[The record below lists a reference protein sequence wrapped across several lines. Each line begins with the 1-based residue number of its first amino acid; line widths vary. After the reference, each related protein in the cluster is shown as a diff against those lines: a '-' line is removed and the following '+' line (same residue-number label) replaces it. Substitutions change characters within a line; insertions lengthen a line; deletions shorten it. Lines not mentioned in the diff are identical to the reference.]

1 MSSNNSSRT
10 KTKVL
15 IIGGGIGGLTMGILM
30 ERAQIDYLILERAPS
45 IRPLGSAIALS
56 SVVQPLFS
64 QLGILDEIRASSKS
78 VSGMTLLN
86 EPDQRPLGSL
96 TNLMKGADIKE
107 RYGYYTRV
115 MPRPTF
121 YDILLKHLPRSKLVL
136 SKKVVSFEEYEQGDD
151 GQEGGVIVTCADG
164 TEYDTQIL
172 VGSDGAYSTIRSIMY
187 GRLNEKNLLPKQD
200 LLPLRLRQHSV
211 LGVTEPLR
219 ATPDERERYRECFA
233 SEFSDFKIVMSQDR
247 KYMFWV
253 MPTTDDRICWLL
265 NRYHDE
271 TEAQVEESQVSCGGI
286 QAAATDMEWGQE
298 AVQEMLGQTRDF
310 KCPYS
315 GTVGE
320 LVDRTTP
327 HLISKVTLEEK
338 LFKTWYHGRT
348 IMIGDAVHKLVPF
361 SGEGGAQAILDAV
374 TLANVIYDVKSV
386 RTSDITTAFETFYQ
400 DRFPVAQ
407 GAIDFSKQM
416 AGVLNHQGWIG
427 EIIRKITFGYLPAF
441 IARKLDDKI
450 NDKRPQ
456 AAFLPIIPVPGL
468 VKPRW
473 QKMSERKIGEGP
485 LTQNPEERVQAV

>member
-1 MSSNNSSRT
+1 MSASNSSRT

-30 ERAQIDYLILERAPS
+30 ERAQIDYLILERISS
-45 IRPLGSAIALS
+45 IRPMGSAIALS

-64 QLGILDEIRASSKS
+64 QLGILDEIHASSKP

-86 EPDQRPLGSL
+86 EPDQCQLGQL
-96 TNLMKGADIKE
+96 TNTMKGADIKE

-121 YDILLKHLPRSKLVL
+121 YEILLKQLPKSRLL
-136 SKKVVSFEEYEQGDD
+136 LNKKVVSFEEYEQGDD
-151 GQEGGVIVTCADG
+151 GQEGGVVVTCADG

-172 VGSDGAYSTIRSIMY
+172 VGSDGAYSTIRSMMY
-187 GRLNEKNLLPKQD
+187 GQLKEKGLLPKQD

-219 ATPDERERYRECFA
+219 ATPEERERYRKCFEQ
-233 SEFSDFKIVMSQDR
+233 EFSDFKIVISQDR

-265 NRYHDE
+265 NRYYDE
-271 TEAQVEESQVSCGGI
+271 TEARVEENQVASAGVKT
-286 QAAATDMEWGQE
+286 ASADKEWGHE
-298 AVQEMLGQTRDF
+298 AVEEVLYQMRDF

-320 LVDRTTP
+320 LVDRTTS
-327 HLISKVTLEEK
+327 HLISKVMLEEK

-348 IMIGDAVHKLVPF
+348 VMIGDAVHKLVPF

-374 TLANVIYDVKSV
+374 TLANAIYDVKSV
-386 RTSDITTAFETFYQ
+386 RASDITTAFETFYQ

-407 GAIDFSKQM
+407 DAIAFSKQL
-416 AGVLNHQGWIG
+416 AWVFNQQGWTG
-427 EIIRKITFGYLPAF
+427 EIVRKITLGYLPAF
-441 IARKLDDKI
+441 MARKMDDKI

-456 AAFLPIIPVPGL
+456 AMFLPNVPVPGL

-485 LTQNPEERVQAV
+485 LTQN